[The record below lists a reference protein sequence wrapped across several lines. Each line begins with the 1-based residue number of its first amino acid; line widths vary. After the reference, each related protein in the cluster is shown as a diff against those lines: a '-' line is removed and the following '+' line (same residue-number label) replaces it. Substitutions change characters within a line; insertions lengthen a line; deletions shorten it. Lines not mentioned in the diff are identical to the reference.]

1 MAISQFKVKVGH
13 KGKAVAHAN
22 YVMREDKY
30 GDSFGKHANK
40 KDKEVEYISFGNMP
54 DWIDNNP
61 LKFWEMAD
69 GHERE
74 NGTVYRE
81 QIISLPRELN
91 FKQRIELIEFWIAQE
106 IGTNHAYQY
115 AIHNPPALDGG
126 EQPHVHLMYS
136 ERLNDGLDRS
146 PDTYFKRYNSKY
158 PERGGARKNSVP
170 SSWTDRKAKLKEVR
184 SHWEIVCN
192 TFLEKYGFD
201 ERIDMRNWKERGLE
215 EKPENISMKEMQNPA
230 IKKAYI
236 EKLATKKALAEAER
250 EIEQLDIE
258 ITDSRLSETKQRV
271 VASKQRVDSSQR
283 EIARAYGGSG
293 SKDNGNAEQAEQS
306 QPTNNHV
313 ADEPS
318 ARTAEQQRIDRS
330 QRQFEAS
337 QQRFDTVESGLG
349 GINKYLSRTG
359 ERIEKTGERI
369 EKTGAR
375 IGSTERR
382 ISISKQRAADTK
394 QRTAESQQAIE
405 RSQQRINEYRLAQQY
420 KLAQEKAKKEQ
431 EQKAKRQAE
440 EALERQQRIEQE
452 QKEIENNRL
461 AFERAMMPHIE
472 QHFKD
477 VRKAGIEFNYEFT
490 EYSLYRAVKATTS
503 LHTCTELGDKQGF
516 MDAIVDY
523 KNATV
528 GENQAYE
535 HNHLNRLAK
544 SGKIG
549 IFEKFKQRDFSGIH
563 YEWDKPVHLQLK
575 QVAINIFRAINNVIR
590 KIVDFAKSINLI
602 SGKDEIKY
610 DKTPYSISMPVDK
623 FTDNVES
630 KLVSEEERMARDMK
644 KLTNNRSYQSNK
656 P

>member
-40 KDKEVEYISFGNMP
+40 KDKEVEYASFGNMP
-54 DWIDNNP
+54 SWIDGNP

-69 GHERE
+69 EHERE

-91 FKQRIELIEFWIAQE
+91 FEQRLELIEFWVAKE
-106 IGTNHAYQY
+106 LGDKHAYQY
-115 AIHNPPALDGG
+115 AMHNPPALDGG

-136 ERLNDGLDRS
+136 ERINDGLDRS
-146 PDTYFKRYNSKY
+146 PDTYFKRYNSKH
-158 PERGGARKNSVP
+158 PERGGAKKNSVP
-170 SSWTDRKAKLKEVR
+170 SSWTERKARLKLLR
-184 SHWEIVCN
+184 SSWEQVCN

-201 ERIDMRNWKERGLE
+201 ERIDMRNWKERGLS
-215 EKPENISMKEMQNPA
+215 EKPENISMKDMQNPT

-236 EKLATKKALAEAER
+236 EKLETKKALAEAER

-283 EIARAYGGSG
+283 EINRAYRGSG
-293 SKDNGNAEQAEQS
+293 SGDNGNAEQAEQS

-318 ARTAEQQRIDRS
+318 ARTAEQQRIDQS
-330 QRQFEAS
+330 QRQLDAS
-337 QQRFDTVESGLG
+337 KQRFDKVESGLVK
-349 GINKYLSRTG
+349 IDNYLSDASNRAG
-359 ERIEKTGERI
+359 KTEN
-369 EKTGAR
+369 
-375 IGSTERR
+375 R
-382 ISISKQRAADTK
+382 ISTSKQRVKDSQQRIADTER
-394 QRTAESQQAIE
+394 RTAESKRSIE

-440 EALERQQRIEQE
+440 EALERQRRIEQE
-452 QKEIENNRL
+452 QKAIEDNRL
-461 AFERAMMPHIE
+461 AFERAMMPYVE

-477 VRKAGIEFNYEFT
+477 VRKAGIEFDYDFT
-490 EYSLYRAVKATTS
+490 EYSLYRAVKATTA
-503 LHTCTELGDKQGF
+503 LHTCAELGDKQGF
-516 MDAIVDY
+516 MEAFVDY

-590 KIVDFAKSINLI
+590 KIVDFAKSIDLI

-610 DKTPYSISMPVDK
+610 DKTPYSISMPFDK

>member
-30 GDSFGKHANK
+30 GDSLGKHANK
-40 KDKEVEYISFGNMP
+40 KDKEVEYTSFGNMP

-215 EKPENISMKEMQNPA
+215 EKPENISMKDMQNPV
-230 IKKAYI
+230 IKMAYI

-271 VASKQRVDSSQR
+271 VASKQRVDNSQR
-283 EIARAYGGSG
+283 EINRAYRRSGSG
-293 SKDNGNAEQAEQS
+293 DIGVAVQVEPGQS
-306 QPTNNHV
+306 TNYDI
-313 ADEPS
+313 ADES
-318 ARTAEQQRIDRS
+318 SERTANQQRIDRS
-330 QRQFEAS
+330 QQQIDAS
-337 QQRFDTVESGLG
+337 QQRFDTVESRLVIINGYLG
-349 GINKYLSRTG
+349 QASA
-359 ERIEKTGERI
+359 RIEETNKTI
-369 EKTGAR
+369 GATNKR
-375 IGSTERR
+375 VSRNQ
-382 ISISKQRAADTK
+382 QRLADTK
-394 QRTAESQQAIE
+394 RRTTESQRAIGQ
-405 RSQQRINEYRLAQQY
+405 SQQRINEYRLAQQY

-431 EQKAKRQAE
+431 DQKAKRQAE
-440 EALERQQRIEQE
+440 EALAEKRRIEQK

-477 VRKAGIEFNYEFT
+477 VRKSGIEFNYEFT

-503 LHTCTELGDKQGF
+503 LHTCAELGDKQGF
-516 MDAIVDY
+516 MDAFVDY

-563 YEWDKPVHLQLK
+563 YEWDKPVHLDLK
-575 QVAINIFRAINNVIR
+575 QLAINIFRLINNQIR

-602 SGKDEIKY
+602 SGKDEITY
-610 DKTPYSISMPVDK
+610 DKTPYSISMPFDK

>member
-215 EKPENISMKEMQNPA
+215 EKPENISMKDMQNPV
-230 IKKAYI
+230 IKMAYI

-271 VASKQRVDSSQR
+271 VASKQRVDNSQR
-283 EIARAYGGSG
+283 EINRAYRRSGSG
-293 SKDNGNAEQAEQS
+293 DIGVAVQVEPGQS
-306 QPTNNHV
+306 ANYDI
-313 ADEPS
+313 AGES
-318 ARTAEQQRIDRS
+318 SERTANQQQIDRS
-330 QRQFEAS
+330 QQQIDAS
-337 QQRFDTVESGLG
+337 QQRFDTVESRLVIINGYLG
-349 GINKYLSRTG
+349 QASA
-359 ERIEKTGERI
+359 RIEETNKTI
-369 EKTGAR
+369 GATNKR
-375 IGSTERR
+375 VSRNQ
-382 ISISKQRAADTK
+382 QRLADTK
-394 QRTAESQQAIE
+394 RRTTESQRAIGQ
-405 RSQQRINEYRLAQQY
+405 SQQRINEYRLAQQY

-431 EQKAKRQAE
+431 DQKAKRQAE
-440 EALERQQRIEQE
+440 EALAEKRRIEQK

>member
-91 FKQRIELIEFWIAQE
+91 FKQRIELIEFWITQE

-146 PDTYFKRYNSKY
+146 PDTYFKRYNSKH

-215 EKPENISMKEMQNPA
+215 EKPENISMKDMQNPV
-230 IKKAYI
+230 IKMAYI

-283 EIARAYGGSG
+283 EINRAYRGSG
-293 SKDNGNAEQAEQS
+293 SGDIGVAGQVEPGQS
-306 QPTNNHV
+306 ANYDI
-313 ADEPS
+313 ADES
-318 ARTAEQQRIDRS
+318 SEKTANQQRIDRS
-330 QRQFEAS
+330 QQQIDAS
-337 QQRFDTVESGLG
+337 QQRFDTVESRLVIINGYLG
-349 GINKYLSRTG
+349 QASA
-359 ERIEKTGERI
+359 RIEETNKTI
-369 EKTGAR
+369 GATNKR
-375 IGSTERR
+375 VSRNQ
-382 ISISKQRAADTK
+382 QRLADTK
-394 QRTAESQQAIE
+394 RRTTESQRAIGQ
-405 RSQQRINEYRLAQQY
+405 SQQRINEYRLAQQY

-431 EQKAKRQAE
+431 DQKAKRQAE
-440 EALERQQRIEQE
+440 EALAEKRRIEQK

-461 AFERAMMPHIE
+461 AFERTMMPHIE

-503 LHTCTELGDKQGF
+503 LHTCAELGDKQGF
-516 MDAIVDY
+516 MDAFVDY

-590 KIVDFAKSINLI
+590 KIVDFAKSIDLI

-610 DKTPYSISMPVDK
+610 DKTPYSISMPFDK